1 MFNVQVPMLHEY
13 QGRRRPVNPTA
24 PAQAKKVRP
33 SISKVALLLMGTSLL
48 GQVLGFLRT
57 KLVNANFPPTGPHS
71 TDAYFAAFNIPDFFF
86 FTLAAGALG
95 VAFMPVLS
103 DHLHRNDRKG
113 VWELSAS
120 LMNFLAIIMAVVGV
134 IMFIFAKPLI
144 RYIIAPHMAPEQI
157 DTTATIMR
165 FLAFN
170 PLLFTISGILT
181 SVQQT
186 MGRFFFYAIAP
197 LFYNLS
203 VIISTIIFSTAS
215 PHNGGPGHLGL
226 VGLGVGALVG
236 AVLQLIVVA
245 IGSFKLNFR
254 WHPHIKWRST
264 EFKTVLKNLPP
275 RSLDQGID
283 QLESIVET
291 RFATGLGSGAVTY
304 YNNAYILSTAPIILI
319 GTAIST
325 AAFPRLNARL
335 SQGRPDLF
343 RRDFLMVLRAMV
355 WISAPLVIICY
366 FCRGYLARLIFAQ
379 GNKEIALIFGFL
391 TLAIFFRIIYSIVSR
406 WYYAQKD
413 TRTPL
418 YVSVFAIGLNIF
430 LAYKLA
436 RPDAYDISGLALAQS
451 LVALTEVVI
460 LMSIMIWRDHKLLD
474 GVFWGGI
481 VRIFSVTG
489 FTMVAGYT
497 MVKLY
502 PLNLSDKGVITLGS
516 KLLLIMG
523 VTFAVHIIISAL
535 FDLDEVRPLFRRLRA
550 LILKPIKLDL

>member
-1 MFNVQVPMLHEY
+1 
-13 QGRRRPVNPTA
+13 
-24 PAQAKKVRP
+24 
-33 SISKVALLLMGTSLL
+33 MGTSLL

-57 KLVNANFPPTGPHS
+57 KLVNGNFPATGPHS

-103 DHLHRNDRKG
+103 DHLHKNDRKG
-113 VWELSAS
+113 VWELSTS

-134 IMFIFAKPLI
+134 VMFVFAKPLI
-144 RYIIAPHMAPEQI
+144 RYVIAPHMTPEQI

-170 PLLFTISGILT
+170 PLLFTISGVLT

-186 MGRFFFYAIAP
+186 MGRFFFFAIAP
-197 LFYNLS
+197 LFYNMS
-203 VIISTIIFSTAS
+203 IIISAVIFSTLP
-215 PHNGGPGHLGL
+215 PHHGGPWHLGL
-226 VGLGVGALVG
+226 VGLGLGALIG
-236 AVLQLIVVA
+236 AILQLVVVA
-245 IGSFKLNFR
+245 IGSVKLNFH
-254 WHPHIKWRST
+254 WHPGIKWRSRD
-264 EFKTVLKNLPP
+264 FHVILRNLPP

-291 RFATGLGSGAVTY
+291 RFATGLGTGAVTY
-304 YNNAYILSTAPIILI
+304 YNNAYILSTAPILLI

-343 RRDFLMVLRAMV
+343 RRDFLTVLRAMI
-355 WISAPLVIICY
+355 WIAAPLVVVCY
-366 FCRGYLARLIFAQ
+366 FCRGYLARLIYTQ
-379 GNKEIALIFGFL
+379 GNQQIAIIFGFL

-406 WYYAQKD
+406 WFYAQKD

-418 YVSVFAIGLNIF
+418 YVSIFAIALNIF

-436 RPDAYDISGLALAQS
+436 RPDAYNIAGLALAQS
-451 LVALTEVVI
+451 LVAVAEVVV
-460 LMSIMIWRDHKLLD
+460 LMAIMIWRDRQLLD
-474 GVFWGGI
+474 GTFWGGV

-489 FTMVAGYT
+489 FSVVAGFI
-497 MVKLY
+497 MISLY
-502 PLNLSDKGVITLGS
+502 PLGATDRGVITLGT
-516 KLLLIMG
+516 KLLLITL
-523 VTFAVHIIISAL
+523 VTFGVHTVVSAL
-535 FDLDEVRPLFRRLRA
+535 FDLDEVRPLFIRLKRLA
-550 LILKPIKLDL
+550 LKPVKVDL